1 MDKPLC
7 MKIALFFLLNL
18 LFIHSYAQ
26 RSFTLM
32 NPKINSFKFEIN
44 GNLIIVPVKVNGV
57 ELSFLLDT
65 GVKETILF
73 ASPQDS
79 VPLENVS
86 KVKFSGIGIEDGVE
100 GVMAVGNEILVG
112 ETLLDSTHNIF
123 VIDGEELD
131 LSSHIGV
138 PINGILGSRFFEDYL
153 IKVDY
158 LKNRIY
164 IYDSYEYPEKLTKN
178 FTRVPIELERSRPYV
193 KIDLDLGDRQLTQ
206 AKMLVDMGNS
216 DGLLVFPFLLD
227 SFQVHEPRIYD
238 FIGRG
243 FNGLIF
249 GFRNRIEGFTWT
261 DFYINQ
267 PIVSYPDSNAVH
279 AAKLAV
285 NRVGSIGN
293 QVLQHF
299 HVIFNYPQNE
309 IYLKKNRNFNKKF
322 EINMAGLDIKHD
334 GLEWTQRRIPTNI
347 GKRQDGAS
355 GGISVYSQEEFKYEF
370 SLRPI
375 YKVGNVREGSP
386 ADLAGVQ
393 VDDEILKINGSSAQ
407 NMKLKQIIGKFLH
420 KEGDIIRLVLKRGV
434 EEVKAEFKLIDPI
447 PYKKDI

>member
-1 MDKPLC
+1 L
-7 MKIALFFLLNL
+7 
-18 LFIHSYAQ
+18 S
-26 RSFTLM
+26 
-32 NPKINSFKFEIN
+32 
-44 GNLIIVPVKVNGV
+44 GNLVIIPVKVNGV

-73 ASPQDS
+73 ATPQDS

-100 GVMAVGNEILVG
+100 GVMAIGNEILVG
-112 ETLLDSTHNIF
+112 ETLIDSTHNIF
-123 VIDGEELD
+123 VIDGDELD
-131 LSSHIGV
+131 LSSHIGI

-153 IKVDY
+153 VKIDY
-158 LKNRIY
+158 LKSRITV
-164 IYDSYEYPEKLTKN
+164 YDSFDYPEKIVKN
-178 FTRVPIELERSRPYV
+178 FTRIPIDIERSRPYV
-193 KIDLDLGDRQLTQ
+193 HIDLNLGDRKISQ

-227 SFQVHEPRIYD
+227 SFKINEPNIYD

-249 GFRNRIEGFTWT
+249 GHRNRIEGFSWS
-261 DFYINQ
+261 DFYIKE

-299 HVIFNYPQNE
+299 HVIINYPQNE
-309 IYLKKNRNFNKKF
+309 IFLRKNRNFGKKF
-322 EINMAGLDIKHD
+322 EINMSGMDIKHD
-334 GLEWTQRRIPTNI
+334 GLEWTQRRISTNI
-347 GKRQDGAS
+347 GRKDS
-355 GGISVYSQEEFKYEF
+355 ENPNGGINVFSQEEFKYEF

-375 YKVGNVREGSP
+375 YKVANVREGSP
-386 ADLAGVQ
+386 ADLAGVR
-393 VDDEILKINGSSAQ
+393 VDDEILKINGNTAQ
-407 NMKLKQIIGKFLH
+407 NLKLKHIIGKFLH
-420 KEGDIIRLVLKRGV
+420 KEGEEIKLVLLRGE
-434 EEVKAEFKLIDPI
+434 EEVKVQFILKDPI
-447 PYKKDI
+447 PYKKVL